1 MMHERDDET
10 AIRHYTRVRSE
21 YDIHSVLMTYNL
33 GVAYL
38 RLDRLE
44 QAVQMFQETV
54 RLKPD
59 YATAYLN
66 MGYVFYQQGQVSQAI
81 RASSMSPARY
91 KASARWSYMIA
102 SSSAA
107 CRIARRRYLTA
118 PAKSPRL

>member
-1 MMHERDDET
+1 MMHRKDDET

-59 YATAYLN
+59 YPEAVMNMGVAYLKGGHN
-66 MGYVFYQQGQVSQAI
+66 SSGI
-81 RASSMSPARY
+81 R
-91 KASARWSYMIA
+91 K
-102 SSSAA
+102 
-107 CRIARRRYLTA
+107 
-118 PAKSPRL
+118 